1 MLRKSSQNFW
11 GLFRGFYASSS
22 SLSSAAPLSHLASQ
36 AHAVALS
43 AHQEW
48 TSGSGTNFSFLNN
61 GMLLAAASPI
71 AVAQAEESS
80 LKPRIAHEVKIN
92 PQQRSSGSI
101 PVSETATHPLD
112 DEAITN
118 EHTAKMSMARIAALE
133 YYQAGK
139 YELAERKFKEAVEES
154 ILGFESKDPHVA
166 SAKVGGHLSLGGMVR
181 NSLCSIALALL
192 VYSSVKMLARP
203 KASLCCSVAGP
214 KTLALEL
221 LESAF
226 GEKHWLYVSAMHNLA
241 LSYEAIGDLA
251 AAKETMEHVLK
262 PLAFNPPE
270 AWLLPEGPWSM
281 WKVGKLPEGVG
292 WPTLPDMLFLA
303 SLSQI

>member
-1 MLRKSSQNFW
+1 MLRTCSRRLFWLFGGKSSAN
-11 GLFRGFYASSS
+11 
-22 SLSSAAPLSHLASQ
+22 LSSEAPLSHFLGSQ
-36 AHAVALS
+36 ATLVAQP

-48 TSGSGTNFSFLNN
+48 TSGHGTGPPFFNNGSFAA

-71 AVAQAEESS
+71 ALAQAEE
-80 LKPRIAHEVKIN
+80 
-92 PQQRSSGSI
+92 RSSGSI

-166 SAKVGGHLSLGGMVR
+166 SAKNNLAEFYR
-181 NSLCSIALALL
+181 NTGQHKKAEQLYKEALD
-192 VYSSVKMLARP
+192 
-203 KASLCCSVAGP
+203 
-214 KTLALEL
+214 L

-251 AAKETMEHVLK
+251 AAKEAMEHVMRWGVAHPCIDIWLQPK
-262 PLAFNPPE
+262 R
-270 AWLLPEGPWSM
+270 AWGMRCGAKTPYPHID
-281 WKVGKLPEGVG
+281 VGQD
-292 WPTLPDMLFLA
+292 WMD
-303 SLSQI
+303 